1 MTDSF
6 GIGGQLRG
14 QSTDNKLDVQETTTQ
29 EYYGTYPGVRIASG
43 IKIPD
48 GDLKDEYV
56 DFEMVS
62 NELQGFSFYK
72 NGLHKLVVNGTSYET
87 VGIDGKAGEPTK
99 VICASVG
106 DIVLEAQD
114 GDIIL
119 KARNV
124 RLDAKEE
131 LTLKSAKHILLDG
144 AVMNQKATNIN
155 ILARKSL
162 SMGAQFIE
170 VSGGVSVEEGT
181 QTDKKQ
187 AGFLGSLISTFDKFK
202 DFL

>member
-1 MTDSF
+1 MDE
-6 GIGGQLRG
+6 
-14 QSTDNKLDVQETTTQ
+14 DKLDIQQQTTQ
-29 EYYGTYPGVRIASG
+29 EYYGTYPGFRIASG

-56 DFEMVS
+56 DFEMIS

-99 VICASVG
+99 VICASIG

-119 KARNV
+119 KGRNI
-124 RLDAKEE
+124 RFTAQEE
-131 LTLKSAKHILLDG
+131 LTLTSGKHILLDC

-155 ILARKSL
+155 ILARKNLSL
-162 SMGAQFIE
+162 GAQFIE

-187 AGFLGSLISTFDKFK
+187 GGFLGSLISTFDKFK

>member
-1 MTDSF
+1 MSEE
-6 GIGGQLRG
+6 
-14 QSTDNKLDVQETTTQ
+14 NKLDIQQQTTQ
-29 EYYGTYPGVRIASG
+29 EYYGTYPGFRIASG

-48 GDLKDEYV
+48 GDLKGEYV
-56 DFEMVS
+56 DFEIIS
-62 NELQGFSFYK
+62 NELQGIAFYK

-87 VGIDGKAGEPTK
+87 VGIDGKPGEPTK

-119 KARNV
+119 KGRNI
-124 RLDAKEE
+124 RFTAEEE
-131 LTLKSAKHILLDG
+131 LTLTSGKHILLDG
-144 AVMNQKATNIN
+144 AIMNLKATTTN
-155 ILARKSL
+155 ILGKKNL
-162 SMGAQFIE
+162 SIGGQFIE

-181 QTDKKQ
+181 QSDKKQ
-187 AGFLGSLISTFDKFK
+187 GGFLGSLISTFDKFK